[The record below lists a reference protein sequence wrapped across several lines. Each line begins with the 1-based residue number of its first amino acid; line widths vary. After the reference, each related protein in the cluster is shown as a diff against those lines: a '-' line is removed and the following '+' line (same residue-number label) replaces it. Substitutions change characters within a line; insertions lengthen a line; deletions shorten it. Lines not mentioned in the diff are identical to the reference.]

1 MFFKRKNQKIISVEG
16 MTCKHCT
23 QKLENALEN
32 LIDISNAKANLNKKT
47 ITITYESTVDEI
59 LIKKT
64 IEDLGYTVTGIKE

>member
-1 MFFKRKNQKIISVEG
+1 

-32 LIDISNAKANLNKKT
+32 LIDISSAKANLNKKT

>member
-1 MFFKRKNQKIISVEG
+1 MFFKRKNQKVINVEG

-32 LIDISNAKANLNKKT
+32 LIDISKAKANLKNKT
-47 ITITYESTVDEI
+47 ITITYESTVDEV

>member
-1 MFFKRKNQKIISVEG
+1 MFFKRKNQKIINVEG
-16 MTCKHCT
+16 MTCKHCA
-23 QKLENALEN
+23 QKIEKALEN

-47 ITITYESTVDEI
+47 ITITYNSTIDEI

>member
-1 MFFKRKNQKIISVEG
+1 

-32 LIDISNAKANLNKKT
+32 LIDISNAKANINKKT

>member
-1 MFFKRKNQKIISVEG
+1 

-32 LIDISNAKANLNKKT
+32 LIDISNAKVNLNKKT